1 MEERAEKFS
10 GRILVIDDDPP
21 VANLLQKILLRLG
34 YKVEKVNSVVDAR
47 QMLTEHQFDL
57 VTLDIMMPGEDGF
70 AGLQWI
76 RIHRP
81 DLGVVMATAVDNME
95 AVVAAMRLGAYDY
108 LVKPFDR
115 DLVAAQIARAME
127 RQRLV
132 AENRAY
138 QTDLEKRVADKTR
151 DLIHA
156 NARLQRKVRELEAR
170 DRLLH
175 LQQQADMDLE
185 ECYPE
190 ILRTCSKAL
199 DIERAVLYRLK
210 DGEFIAVAGLALG
223 GHIQDA
229 DELAANERYPIA
241 DANTPVAHA
250 WAKKRPFQSASGC
263 ATVPLVRR
271 DSVLAVLQ
279 VEDLENDQESRNTLW
294 SLSSEAALLL
304 WTMQVGEDLRQGSLQ
319 VSRLLDME

>member
-1 MEERAEKFS
+1 MNRRTEQLS

-47 QMLTEHQFDL
+47 QMLTDNHFDL

-70 AGLQWI
+70 AGLQWM
-76 RIHRP
+76 RAHRP

-95 AVVAAMRLGAYDY
+95 AVVEVMRLGAYDY

-127 RQRLV
+127 RQHLV

-138 QTDLEKRVADKTR
+138 QTELEKRVAEKTR
-151 DLIHA
+151 DLRHA
-156 NARLQRKVRELEAR
+156 NARLERKVRELEAR

-175 LQQQADMDLE
+175 LQQQADMNLE
-185 ECYPE
+185 QCYPE
-190 ILRTCSKAL
+190 ILRTCTSAL
-199 DIERAVLYRLK
+199 GIECALLYRLEN
-210 DGEFIAVAGLALG
+210 GELIAVAGLAPG
-223 GHIQDA
+223 GHVQDA
-229 DELAANERYPIA
+229 IELAAIKRLPLAAA
-241 DANTPVAHA
+241 DTPVANA
-250 WAKKRPFQSASGC
+250 WIQKRPCQNAGGC
-263 ATVPLVRR
+263 AAIPLLRR

-279 VEDLENDQESRNTLW
+279 VEDLDDDQESRDTLW
-294 SLSSEAALLL
+294 SLSSAAALLL
-304 WTMQVGEDLRQGSLQ
+304 WTMQISEDLRQGSLQ

>member
-1 MEERAEKFS
+1 MTQVIDNIG
-10 GRILVIDDDPP
+10 GRILVVDDDPP

-34 YKVEKVNSVVDAR
+34 YEVEKVNSVVDAR
-47 QMLTEHQFDL
+47 HILTDDHFDL
-57 VTLDIMMPGEDGF
+57 VTLDIMMPGENGF

-76 RIHRP
+76 RSHQP

-95 AVVAAMRLGAYDY
+95 AVVEVMRLGAYDY

-115 DLVAAQIARAME
+115 DLVAAQISRAME

-138 QTDLEKRVADKTR
+138 QVELEKRVAEKTR
-151 DLIHA
+151 DLRQT
-156 NARLQRKVRELEAR
+156 NTSLQRKVRELEAR

-175 LQQQADMDLE
+175 LQQTNMSIE

-190 ILRTCSKAL
+190 ILRTCAKAL
-199 DIERAVLYRLK
+199 DIERARLYRL
-210 DGEFIAVAGLALG
+210 DQGELVAVAGLERG
-223 GHIQDA
+223 GHVQA
-229 DELAANERYPIA
+229 TSALAALEKLPLT
-241 DANTPVAHA
+241 NTSTSVTNA
-250 WAKKRPFQSASGC
+250 WSEKRPFQGEGGNTAI
-263 ATVPLVRR
+263 PLIRR
-271 DSVLAVLQ
+271 NSVLAVLQ
-279 VEDLENDQESRNTLW
+279 VEDLEDDQESRDSLW

-304 WTMQVGEDLRQGSLQ
+304 WTTQISEDLREGSLQ